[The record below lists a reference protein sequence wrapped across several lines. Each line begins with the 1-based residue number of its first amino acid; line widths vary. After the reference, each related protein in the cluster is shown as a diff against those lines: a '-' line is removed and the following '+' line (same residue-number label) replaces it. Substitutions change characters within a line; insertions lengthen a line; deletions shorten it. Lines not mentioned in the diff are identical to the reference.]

1 MHMNQ
6 NSASSAAN
14 DALALAGRI
23 LLALMFLTAGLK
35 KIGGFEGTV
44 GYIASKGLP
53 MASLLAVG
61 TILVEVVGS
70 VALIVGWK
78 TRWAGL
84 ALAGFTLVASF
95 IFHNYWAMPAEMQGT
110 QTLMFWKNISVAGGM
125 LMVAAF
131 GAGAFSLDGRGR
143 GA

>member
-1 MHMNQ
+1 MNQ
-6 NSASSAAN
+6 NTPSSAAN

-23 LLALMFLTAGLK
+23 LLALMFLTAGFK

-84 ALAGFTLVASF
+84 ALAGFTLMASF

-143 GA
+143 GV